1 MVDVLGPYPGARRL
15 FAHRP
20 LVVAEAIAVA
30 AAAVA
35 RTVGRPVMTLLAAAV
50 ALELQTVPGVVD
62 GRRRR
67 CGEPEAVGESA
78 AQPVGMTAFL

>member
-1 MVDVLGPYPGARRL
+1 
-15 FAHRP
+15 
-20 LVVAEAIAVA
+20 
-30 AAAVA
+30 
-35 RTVGRPVMTLLAAAV
+35 MTLLAAAV